1 MRVSKINEVH
11 LKVETEPSIAREL
24 ADYFTF
30 EVPGHRFMPAYKNK
44 IWDGKIRLFSTATG
58 KIYVGLLKYVK
69 KFCDRNDIQIN
80 IDEGVEDVKKI
91 TREVVEDLL
100 NLLNPWPEVT
110 QSNFV
115 IIRLMQW
122 NMVLSQIGLFLF
134 LLLLRANH

>member
-1 MRVSKINEVH
+1 MAYVMRVSKVNEVH
-11 LKVETEPSIAREL
+11 LKVETEPSIAKEL

-58 KIYVGLLKYVK
+58 KIYVGLLEYLK

-91 TREVVEDLL
+91 TREVVE
-100 NLLNPWPEVT
+100 
-110 QSNFV
+110 
-115 IIRLMQW
+115 
-122 NMVLSQIGLFLF
+122 
-134 LLLLRANH
+134 